1 MTGVRFWRE
10 FDARYRMLATK
21 CPICGRLYFP
31 PRDVCRKCR
40 RASVGR
46 MQRVPL
52 PRKGTVL
59 THTTVHQAQMGFE
72 HQVPYVLAIVEFE
85 GGVTVVGQV
94 VDCDACDVSIGM
106 EVKPVFRRIREEGE
120 AGVIHY
126 GYKFAPACF
135 PVCATDAPEGAAKA
149 DQGDKG
155 TKG

>member
-1 MTGVRFWRE
+1 VTGVRFWRE
-10 FDARYRMLATK
+10 FDTRYRMLASK
-21 CPICGRLYFP
+21 CPICGFVYFP

-52 PRKGTVL
+52 SRRGRVL
-59 THTTVHQAQMGFE
+59 THTVVHQAQTGFE
-72 HQVPYVLAIVEFE
+72 DQVPYVLAIVEFE

-94 VDCDACDVSIGM
+94 VDCDECDVSIGM
-106 EVKPVFRRIREEGE
+106 EVKPVFRRIREEGD

-135 PVCATDAPEGAAKA
+135 PVCATDAPWGAGKGGEGDGGA
-149 DQGDKG
+149 G
-155 TKG
+155 